1 MVNLIVYRACFQ
13 ERCVGGSKSSDFW
26 STIKPY
32 LPKMANQGKST
43 FILNE
48 DNTAISND
56 TEVAETFNNYFVS
69 VAEVNGK
76 DYIFDPQNHPS
87 LKKIEELNI
96 INDPFE
102 FKNTDEKTV
111 SKIIDKFN
119 PKKATGVTKFL

>member
-1 MVNLIVYRACFQ
+1 M
-13 ERCVGGSKSSDFW
+13 S
-26 STIKPY
+26 
-32 LPKMANQGKST
+32 NQGKSK

-76 DYIFDPQNHPS
+76 DYIFDPQNHPR

-111 SKIIDKFN
+111 SKIIHKFN
-119 PKKATGVTKFL
+119 PKKATG